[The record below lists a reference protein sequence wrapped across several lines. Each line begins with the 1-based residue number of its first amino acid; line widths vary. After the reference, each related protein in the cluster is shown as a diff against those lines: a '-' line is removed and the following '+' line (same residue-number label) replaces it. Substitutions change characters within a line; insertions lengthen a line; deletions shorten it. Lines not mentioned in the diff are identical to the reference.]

1 MWAKSGDI
9 MVIWTLILVFLGTMV
24 LGFPVAFCL
33 GITSLVV
40 LFIGDVPLLLIA
52 QRMFTGIDSFPLMA
66 VPFFVLA
73 GELMNRGGTT
83 RRLIDFANV
92 LVGRVPGGL
101 AHTNI
106 LASMFFGGIS
116 GSAVADAAAMGTI
129 LVPGMTRK
137 GFPAGFSAAVT
148 AASATMGPI
157 IPPSIL
163 MVLMGVTTG
172 LSIGGL
178 FAAGI
183 VPGLILGL
191 SMMGLSFFMA
201 LRYGFPRESFPL
213 SPGIIFKEFVSAV
226 PALLAPIIILGGILG
241 GIFTP
246 TESAA
251 VAVLYAF
258 LLGRFVYKELSF
270 KDLGQIFVES
280 GTTTAVLLLIIGMA
294 NIFAWILTSEQIPT
308 RIAAAMTALTD
319 NPYLILMI
327 INVFLLFIGMFL
339 EGGAAIIILAP
350 TLLSVTSALGIDPL
364 HFGLVMV
371 LNIAVGLLTPPL
383 GVCLFVVCGVTGIS
397 LSRIIRSVLPFLAL
411 ELLVLLLVT
420 YVPSVILWIPGLLGY
435 M

>member
-1 MWAKSGDI
+1 
-9 MVIWTLILVFLGTMV
+9 MVIWTLVLVFLGTMV

-183 VPGLILGL
+183 IPGLILGL

-201 LRYGFPRESFPL
+201 LRYGFPRESLPL
-213 SPGIIFKEFVSAV
+213 SPVIIFKEFLSAF

-251 VAVLYAF
+251 VAVFYAF
-258 LLGRFVYKELSF
+258 FLGRFIYRELSF
-270 KDLGQIFVES
+270 KDLAQVFVES

-294 NIFAWILTSEQIPT
+294 NIFSWILTSEQIPT
-308 RIAAAMTALTD
+308 RIAGAMTALTD

-350 TLLSVTSALGIDPL
+350 TLLGVTSALGIDPL
-364 HFGLVMV
+364 HFGLIMV

-397 LSRIIRSVLPFLAL
+397 LNQIIRSVMPFLAL
-411 ELLVLLLVT
+411 ELVVLLLVT
-420 YVPSVILWIPGLLGY
+420 YVPAVILWIPGLLGY

>member
-1 MWAKSGDI
+1 M
-9 MVIWTLILVFLGTMV
+9 MLTLTLVFLATMV

-40 LFIGDVPLLLIA
+40 LMVGDVPLLLIA

-92 LVGRVPGGL
+92 LVGRIPGGL

-183 VPGLILGL
+183 IPGLILGL

-201 LRYGFPRESFPL
+201 VRYGFPRESFPL
-213 SPGIIFKEFVSAV
+213 SPGIIFKEFIAAF

-251 VAVLYAF
+251 VAVFYAF
-258 LLGRFVYKELSF
+258 ILGRYIYRELSF
-270 KDLGQIFVES
+270 KDLVQIFVES

-294 NIFAWILTSEQIPT
+294 NIFSWILTSEQIPT
-308 RIAAAMTALTD
+308 RIAGAMTALTD
-319 NPYLILMI
+319 NPYVILMI

-350 TLLSVTSALGIDPL
+350 TLLGVTSALGIDPL

-397 LSRIIRSVLPFLAL
+397 LGRITRAILPFLAL
-411 ELLVLLLVT
+411 EMAVLILVT
-420 YVPSVILWIPGLLGY
+420 YIPSVILWIPGLLGY
-435 M
+435 L

>member
-1 MWAKSGDI
+1 MI
-9 MVIWTLILVFLGTMV
+9 LTLTLVFLGTMI

-33 GITSLVV
+33 GITSLAGLIV
-40 LFIGDVPLLLIA
+40 GDVPLLLIA

-183 VPGLILGL
+183 IPGLILGL

-201 LRYGFPRESFPL
+201 IRYGFPRESFPL
-213 SPGIIFKEFVSAV
+213 SPGIIFKEFISAV

-251 VAVLYAF
+251 VAVFYAF
-258 LLGRFVYKELSF
+258 LLGRFIYKELSF
-270 KDLGQIFVES
+270 RDLVQIFVES

-308 RIAAAMTALTD
+308 RIAGAMTALTD
-319 NPYLILMI
+319 NPYVILMI
-327 INVFLLFIGMFL
+327 INLFLLFIGMFL

-411 ELLVLLLVT
+411 EMAVLILVT
-420 YVPSVILWIPGLLGY
+420 YIPSVILWIPGLLGY
-435 M
+435 L

>member
-1 MWAKSGDI
+1 M
-9 MVIWTLILVFLGTMV
+9 ILTICIVFLTAMV

-33 GITSLVV
+33 GITSLVA
-40 LFIGDVPLLLIA
+40 LIMGDVPLLLMA

-83 RRLIDFANV
+83 KRLIDFANV

-116 GSAVADAAAMGTI
+116 GSAVADAAAMGTV
-129 LVPGMTRK
+129 LVPGMIRK
-137 GFPAGFSAAVT
+137 GFPPGFSAAVT
-148 AASATMGPI
+148 AASSTMGPI

-178 FAAGI
+178 FASGI
-183 VPGLILGL
+183 VPGLLLGM
-191 SMMGLSFFMA
+191 SMMGLSYFMA
-201 LRYGFPRESFPL
+201 VRYKFPREDFAL
-213 SPGIIFKEFVSAV
+213 SPKIVLVELTRAG
-226 PALLAPIIILGGILG
+226 PALLAPFIILGGILG

-258 LLGRFVYKELSF
+258 ILGKYIYRELSY
-270 KDLGQIFVES
+270 KDLADVFVQS
-280 GTTTAVLLLIIGMA
+280 GITTAVLLLIIGMA
-294 NIFAWILTSEQIPT
+294 NIFAWVLTSEQIPT
-308 RIAAAMTALTD
+308 RIAQAMLAMTD

-327 INVFLLFIGMFL
+327 INLFLIFIGMFL

-350 TLLSVTSALGIDPL
+350 TLLAVTNSLGINPL
-364 HFGLVMV
+364 HFGLIMV
-371 LNIAVGLLTPPL
+371 LNLAVGLLTPPL
-383 GVCLFVVCGVTGIS
+383 GVCLFVVCGVTKIDLGT
-397 LSRIIRSVLPFLAL
+397 IIRSVMPFLAI
-411 ELLVLLLVT
+411 EIGVLLIVT
-420 YVPSVILWIPGLLGY
+420 YFPSLILFIPKLLGY
-435 M
+435 L

>member
-1 MWAKSGDI
+1 MI
-9 MVIWTLILVFLGTMV
+9 LWTLILVFLGTMV

-40 LFIGDVPLLLIA
+40 LFVGDVPLLLIA

-137 GFPAGFSAAVT
+137 GFPPGFSAAVT

-213 SPGIIFKEFVSAV
+213 SPGIIFKEFVSAF

-258 LLGRFVYKELSF
+258 LLGRFIYKELSF
-270 KDLGQIFVES
+270 KDLGRIFVES

-308 RIAAAMTALTD
+308 RIAGAMTALTD

-383 GVCLFVVCGVTGIS
+383 GVCLFVVCGVTGIG
-397 LSRIIRSVLPFLAL
+397 LGQIIRSVLPFLAL
-411 ELLVLLLVT
+411 ELAVLLLVT
-420 YVPSVILWIPGLLGY
+420 YVPAVILWIPGLLGY